1 DFSAP
6 GWLDH
11 ASLAIDETPP
21 DVTLTPTLGFNLIY
35 SSGTTGT
42 PKGIVHDPAT
52 RTVTLDALVGL
63 GFGPDCRTLVATPLY
78 SNTTL

>member
-1 DFSAP
+1 LRAMVEDSGAVAVFAGQETRTLAEACAATVRCRIAFDFSAP

-42 PKGIVHDPAT
+42 PKGIV
-52 RTVTLDALVGL
+52 
-63 GFGPDCRTLVATPLY
+63 
-78 SNTTL
+78 